1 MPPRKY
7 PDLAHLSTEEYR
19 KEAEKRRGSERN
31 EYRRE
36 LYQKHRETILLES
49 KNKRI
54 AERIEKTKKKLQE
67 LEEKKLNVAAEQ

>member
-7 PDLAHLSTEEYR
+7 PDLAHLSTEDYR
-19 KEAEKRRGSERN
+19 KEAEKRRGTERN

-36 LYQKHRETILLES
+36 LYQKHRESILLDS

-54 AERIEKTKKKLQE
+54 TERIEKTKKKLQE
-67 LEEKKLNVAAEQ
+67 LEEKKASVAAEQ